1 MKPVVR
7 KILLILLCVALL
19 AGLCVLL
26 GKSRSHRLLV
36 TCEGLKVEFADAHR
50 FVSEDDIKAWLE
62 RDYGSYIGQRLDSV
76 GLDRIERILDEQSA
90 ILKSEAYTT
99 EDGLLHVRLTQREPV
114 LRFQQGKEGFYVD
127 DRGFIF
133 PLQERFTAP
142 VPVVDG
148 AIPVRCAPGYK
159 GPAQTEKERR
169 WIADMIGMMDWIRK
183 SKIWKEAFVQVS
195 VAQGGNLV
203 LTPREGGER
212 FLFGPPEEIADKFD
226 RIGKYYEYIRPARGE
241 GYYKTVNVRY
251 DRQIICRQ
259 K

>member
-7 KILLILLCVALL
+7 KIFLILLCAALA

-26 GKSRSHRLLV
+26 MKSRAHRQLI
-36 TCEGLKVEFADAHR
+36 TCEGLKVEYADAHR
-50 FVSEDDIKAWLE
+50 FVTEDDVKAWLE
-62 RDYGSYIGQRLDSV
+62 REYGSYIGQRLDSV
-76 GLDRIERILDEQSA
+76 GLDRIEHILNEQSA
-90 ILKSEAYTT
+90 IAKSEAFTT

-114 LRFQQGKEGFYVD
+114 LRFQKGTEGFYVD
-127 DRGFIF
+127 DRGYIF
-133 PLQERFTAP
+133 PLQEQFSAP

-148 AIPVRCAPGYK
+148 AIPVQCAPGYK

-169 WIADMIGMMDWIRK
+169 WIEDMIAMMDWLRK
-183 SKIWKEAFVQVS
+183 SKTWKEAFVKIS
-195 VAQGGNLV
+195 VAEGGNLV

-212 FLFGPPEEIADKFD
+212 FLFGLPEEVADKFD
-226 RIGKYYEYIRPARGE
+226 RIGKYYEYIRPAREE
-241 GYYKTVNVRY
+241 GYYKTVNVKY

>member
-1 MKPVVR
+1 MKAVVR
-7 KILLILLCVALL
+7 KIFLIAFCAALV

-26 GKSRSHRLLV
+26 ARSKAHRQQF

-50 FVSEDDIKAWLE
+50 FVGEDDIKAWLE

-76 GLDRIERILDEQSA
+76 GLDRIEKILDEQSA

-114 LRFQQGKEGFYVD
+114 LRFQKGKEGFYVD

-142 VPVVDG
+142 VPVVEG

-159 GPAQTEKERR
+159 GPAQTEKERQ
-169 WIADMIGMMDWIRK
+169 WIGDMIAMMDWIRR
-183 SKIWKEAFVQVS
+183 SKTWKEAIVQVNVS
-195 VAQGGNLV
+195 DGGNLV

-212 FLFGPPEEIADKFD
+212 FLFGLPENVADKFD

-241 GYYKTVNVRY
+241 TYYKTVNVKY

-259 K
+259 Q